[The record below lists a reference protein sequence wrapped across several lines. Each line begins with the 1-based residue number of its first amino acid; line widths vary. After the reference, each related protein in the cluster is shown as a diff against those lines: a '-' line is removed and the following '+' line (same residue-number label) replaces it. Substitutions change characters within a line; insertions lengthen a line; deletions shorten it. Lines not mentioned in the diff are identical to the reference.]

1 MEDEKSLLTQLEIMS
16 TYVWNRF
23 SLYFQIVSSFMKINS
38 RNDEKIKEIKK
49 KLQIQQEI
57 LNEMK
62 EKQQQETSQQAI
74 ELYTIEIEKI
84 EARLQRQMD
93 ILQQYEEEVRN
104 MQDTT
109 LDLSCKFIFQFIMII
124 SVVVMLFYLYFSW

>member
-1 MEDEKSLLTQLEIMS
+1 
-16 TYVWNRF
+16 
-23 SLYFQIVSSFMKINS
+23 MKINS